1 MEDIPS
7 FSVAVAPKEISAS
20 KLERRLRSLSVPV
33 IGRITDGKLLLD
45 LRTVEEGD
53 IPYLA
58 EQFRDGAILRKGGM
72 R

>member
-7 FSVAVAPKEISAS
+7 SSVAVAPKEISAS
-20 KLERRLRSLSVPV
+20 ELERRLRGLAIPV
-33 IGRITDGKLLLD
+33 IGRIAEEKLFLD
-45 LRTVEEGD
+45 MRTVSEED

-58 EQFRDGAILRKGGM
+58 EQFRNGAILRKGGV